1 MARMLIVMNAKQRRR
16 LLTERVLTQG
26 EIDFASVATEFEVSE
41 MTIRRDVDD
50 LEARGVVRKIT
61 GGAISVN
68 GKSAEPSF
76 AARAGAA
83 AVEKAHIA
91 GAVADLLVAQQTVIL
106 DSGSTAL
113 AVARAVKG
121 RELALT
127 VVTPSVLVA
136 VELIEEPGT
145 TVLLVGG
152 LVRPGELSIIGRE
165 AEESFE
171 RYNCDVFVMGVAGV
185 HGTRGLSDYH
195 REEAQVKRAA
205 MRYADRTIVAADSS
219 KLGRTQLMTIG
230 QLASIHTL
238 VTDGS
243 PDDPTVVAARDA
255 GVVNVCVSRAT
266 AAGTGENA

>member
-1 MARMLIVMNAKQRRR
+1 MLNAMNAKQRRR
-16 LLTERVLTQG
+16 LLTERVLERG
-26 EIDFASVATEFEVSE
+26 EIDFASVAAEFEVSE

-50 LEARGVVRKIT
+50 LEARGVVRKVV
-61 GGAISVN
+61 GGAISVT

-76 AARAGAA
+76 AARAAAA

-91 GAVADLLVAQQTVIL
+91 GAVADLLMPRQTVIL

-113 AVARAVKG
+113 SVARAVKG

-127 VVTPSVLVA
+127 VVTPSLLVA
-136 VELIEEPGT
+136 LELNEEPGT
-145 TVLLVGG
+145 TVLLAGG

-165 AEESFE
+165 AEEAFE

-185 HGTRGLSDYH
+185 HATRGLSDYH

-205 MRYADRTIVAADSS
+205 MLCADRTIVAADSS

-230 QLASIHTL
+230 LLERVHTL
-238 VTDGS
+238 VTDGHE
-243 PDDPTVVAARDA
+243 DDATVVAARDA
-255 GVVNVCVSRAT
+255 GVVTVCVSKDMT
-266 AAGTGENA
+266 AGTGE